1 MKWATSLSEERRLE
15 PAVRAAAAGVRGV
28 LAPDEAG
35 LVIVFVA
42 EHPHGDHDLLP
53 ELLAREFPGALVIG
67 CSAGGVIGGGREV
80 EHRPA
85 ISLTAASLPGVTLH
99 PFHLESGDLP
109 AAGEPRASWE
119 TRFGA
124 SAASTPHFLVFP
136 DPLTFDADRCLR
148 GLDEHFPAST
158 KLGGLASGG
167 GRGGGNDLFLGGALH
182 RSGAV
187 GVALSGDVAV
197 DTIVA
202 QGCRP
207 IGDPMFVTRARDNL
221 LFDLDGQ
228 PARQAVQA
236 LYASLPAADQ
246 ALFRESLF
254 LGIVMRE
261 RQSEYRAGDFL
272 IRNLLGVEQQSGALV
287 TGALLSPNQ
296 VVQFHLRDAQTSAD
310 DLADLL
316 ARYRGAGGDPHP
328 RGSLLFSCLGRGE
341 HLYGR
346 PDHDSDLFRRHLGEV
361 PLGGFFCN
369 GEIGQVQGQTFV
381 HGYTSSFG
389 LFRPRGVP
397 AKADL

>member
-1 MKWATSLSEERRLE
+1 MKWGSSLSEERRLE
-15 PAVRAAAAGVRGV
+15 PAVRAAAAGVRGA
-28 LAPDEAG
+28 LAPDAAS

-42 EHPHGDHDLLP
+42 EHPHGDHELLP
-53 ELLAREFPGALVIG
+53 ELLAREFPGALVVG

-85 ISLTAASLPGVTLH
+85 VSLTAAALPGVALH

-109 AAGEPRASWE
+109 ADDEPQASWE
-119 TRFGA
+119 KTFGA
-124 SAASTPHFLVFP
+124 SALATPHFLVFP

-148 GLDEHFPAST
+148 GLDLHFPEST

-167 GRGGGNDLFLGGALH
+167 GRGGGNDLFLGGAIH

-187 GVALSGDVAV
+187 GVALSGDLSV

-207 IGDPMFVTRARDNL
+207 IGDPMFVTRARENL
-221 LFDLDGQ
+221 LLDLDGQ
-228 PARQAVQA
+228 PARQVVQA
-236 LYASLPAADQ
+236 LYATLPAADQ
-246 ALFRESLF
+246 SLFRQSLL
-254 LGIVMRE
+254 LGVVMRE

-272 IRNLLGVEQQSGALV
+272 IRNLLGVEQQTGALV
-287 TGALLSPNQ
+287 TGALLTTNQ

-310 DLADLL
+310 DLEGLL
-316 ARYRGAGGDPHP
+316 ARYRGGKDDPHP
-328 RGSLLFSCLGRGE
+328 SGSLLFSCLGRGE

-389 LFRPRGVP
+389 LFRPRS
-397 AKADL
+397 A

>member
-1 MKWATSLSEERRLE
+1 MKWASSISEQPRLE
-15 PAVRAAAAGVRGV
+15 AAVRAAAGPLRDALAGD
-28 LAPDEAG
+28 AAN
-35 LVIVFVA
+35 LVVAFVA
-42 EHPHGDHDLLP
+42 EHPHGDHERLPDLL
-53 ELLAREFPGALVIG
+53 AHEFPGALVVG

-85 ISLTAASLPGVTLH
+85 VSLTAAALPGVTLQ
-99 PFHLESGDLP
+99 PFHLEAGDLP
-109 AAGEPRASWE
+109 AGADPLESWE
-119 TRFGA
+119 KRFGTSA
-124 SAASTPHFLVFP
+124 SSSPHFLVFP
-136 DPLTFDADRCLR
+136 DPHTFDAERCLR
-148 GLDEHFPAST
+148 GLDEHFPGST

-167 GRGGGNDLFLGGALH
+167 GRGGGNDLFLGGTIH

-187 GVALSGDVAV
+187 GVALSGNVSV

-207 IGDPMFVTRARDNL
+207 IGDPMFVTRTRDNL
-221 LFDLDGQ
+221 LLDLDGQ
-228 PARQAVQA
+228 PARQVVQG
-236 LYASLPAADQ
+236 LYAALPPSDQ

-272 IRNLLGVEQQSGALV
+272 IRNLLGVESQTGGLV
-287 TGALLSPNQ
+287 TGAMLTTNQ

-310 DLADLL
+310 DLEGLL
-316 ARYRGAGGDPHP
+316 ARYRDGSPASGPA
-328 RGSLLFSCLGRGE
+328 GSLLFSCLGRGE

-346 PDHDSDLFRRHLGEV
+346 PDHDSELFRRHLGEV

-369 GEIGQVQGQTFV
+369 GEIGQVQGQTFL

-389 LFRPRGVP
+389 LFRPQG
-397 AKADL
+397 A